1 MTYEEIRA
9 RMAAE
14 YEAQAGFA
22 PDDASD
28 AGIRIRVLAG
38 EIYTALRMLEAV
50 KDEAFPQTASG
61 KALELHAMER
71 GLSRKPAV
79 RAQGTLTFSDHWQDS
94 MWVLVRREYYDALES
109 GQQSLLRESVAYLL
123 GHVKERTAEA
133 LAAVEEGLTPAVV
146 QNSYLD
152 YTQMQSAMLQ
162 YYFYREGAPYTS
174 GNGLMRTIQDLQQ

>member
-61 KALELHAMER
+61 EALELHAMER

-79 RAQGTLTFSDHWQDS
+79 RAQGTLTF
-94 MWVLVRREYYDALES
+94 
-109 GQQSLLRESVAYLL
+109 
-123 GHVKERTAEA
+123 
-133 LAAVEEGLTPAVV
+133 
-146 QNSYLD
+146 
-152 YTQMQSAMLQ
+152 
-162 YYFYREGAPYTS
+162 
-174 GNGLMRTIQDLQQ
+174 